1 MSTDYTAAQIQTL
14 TGLGHVRLRP
24 EMYLGATD
32 IAALHH
38 LIWELVDNAVDEIM
52 AGHGDRVIVTLNDD
66 GSVSVQDF
74 GRGIPVDAMKDG
86 QHEGRSALDVVLTE
100 TNAGGKFGD
109 GGYKVSG
116 GLHGVGASV
125 VTAMSTR
132 LDAEVW
138 RDGSRYTQTYR
149 TVASPNGAI
158 QGGGKRVGE
167 SATGQQGTRPKGVD
181 LGVADG
187 PVRVVGRSP
196 KGLGGKPQTG
206 TIITFWPDITLF
218 HDEHGAPL
226 DGQRWSTRIIA
237 DRLRHKSFIH
247 PGVSFIMRDRRHGK
261 DTEQVWCSAGGVAD
275 LVAELV
281 TDRSLISPVLSFGGH
296 VRGTSVAMSIVWADG
311 DRDTCFGYANG
322 VANPDGGTHLDGTR
336 RAVTE
341 AVQKY
346 ITDRGLLKDK
356 ESAPT
361 TRDIFEGVVAVVSV
375 MTPSPQF
382 AGNAKS
388 KLMTTEVAAHV
399 RSIVLPQL
407 TAWLEENPVDAKRVA
422 DASVAT
428 MRIRTKS
435 TADKDAAKALLA
447 RASSAR
453 PNGLPA
459 KLRDCTRKG
468 PKGRPTELLIVEGDS
483 AGGTTLEARDPAIQA
498 VLPIKG
504 KPANSIRTTLD
515 KLVKDG
521 SIADLVLSLGAGI
534 GNDFDIEKLRYD
546 RIVAVAD
553 ADVDGQ
559 HIRGLLTIFFHRWM
573 PGVLESGRFF
583 VAQPPLYSTVVRGE
597 RIYIADDRAKNAFME
612 QHPTHK
618 APFGRLKG
626 LGEMDAHELKTA
638 IDPRVRRVTQ
648 IVVNEPARLDSMT
661 RLLFGPKV
669 EPRLDWFLARSGQ
682 TLEIG
687 GESRSATLSGD
698 AA

>member
-38 LIWELVDNAVDEIM
+38 LIWEIVDNAVDEVM
-52 AGHGDRVIVTLNDD
+52 AGHGDRVIVTINTD
-66 GSVSVQDF
+66 GSVSIQDF

-86 QHEGRSALDVVLTE
+86 PHKGRSALDVVLTE

-125 VTAMSTR
+125 VTAMSSR
-132 LDAEVW
+132 VDAEVW
-138 RDGSRYTQTYR
+138 RDGDRYTQTYR
-149 TVASPNGAI
+149 SKNTA
-158 QGGGKRVGE
+158 
-167 SATGQQGTRPKGVD
+167 KGVQ
-181 LGVADG
+181 LGVPDG
-187 PVRVVGRSP
+187 PVTVAGRAP
-196 KGLGGKPQTG
+196 KGGTSKAQTG
-206 TIITFWPDITLF
+206 TIITFWPDISLF

-226 DGQRWSTRIIA
+226 EGVRWSTRIIA
-237 DRLRHKSFIH
+237 DRFRHKSFIH
-247 PGVSFIMRDRRHGK
+247 PGVSFVLRDKRQGRDH
-261 DTEQVWCSAGGVAD
+261 EQVWFSSGGVAD
-275 LVAELV
+275 LVTELV
-281 TDRSLISPVLSFGGH
+281 TDRATISPVLSFHGE
-296 VRGTSVAMSIVWADG
+296 RDGTTVAMSIVWADG

-346 ITDRGLLKDK
+346 IADRGLLKDK

-361 TRDIFEGVVAVVSV
+361 TRDIFEGAVAVISI

-382 AGNAKS
+382 AGNSKS

-399 RSIVLPQL
+399 RGIILPQL
-407 TAWLEENPVDAKRVA
+407 TAWLEENPVNAKRVA
-422 DASVAT
+422 DAAIAT

-483 AGGTTLEARDPAIQA
+483 AGGTTLDARDPAIQA

-534 GNDFDIEKLRYD
+534 GNDFDIDKMRYD
-546 RIVAVAD
+546 RILAVAD

-573 PGVLESGRFF
+573 PGVLETGRFF

-597 RIYIADDRAKNAFME
+597 RIYIADDRAKNLFLE
-612 QHPTHK
+612 NNPKHS

-638 IDPRVRRVTQ
+638 IDPRVRRVTRI
-648 IVVNEPARLDSMT
+648 IVTDPARLDSMT

-682 TLEIG
+682 TLDIDGVAAEVDAAEAEAAETEAESGMREPVAIG
-687 GESRSATLSGD
+687 G

>member
-38 LIWELVDNAVDEIM
+38 LIWELVDNAVDEVM

-66 GSVSVQDF
+66 GSVAVQDF

-86 QHEGRSALDVVLTE
+86 PHKGRSALDVVLTE

-125 VTAMSTR
+125 VTAMSAR
-132 LDAEVW
+132 VDAEVW

-149 TVASPNGAI
+149 AVTNAKGA
-158 QGGGKRVGE
+158 G
-167 SATGQQGTRPKGVD
+167 SKGPA
-181 LGVADG
+181 LGVPDG
-187 PVRVVGRSP
+187 PVQISGRVP
-196 KGLGGKPQTG
+196 KGPGGKPQTG

-218 HDEHGAPL
+218 HDEHGAAL
-226 DGQRWSTRIIA
+226 DAQRWSTRIVA
-237 DRLRHKSFIH
+237 DRFRHKSFIH
-247 PGVSFIMRDRRHGK
+247 PGVSFIMRDRRRGREA
-261 DTEQVWCSAGGVAD
+261 EQTWFSSGGVAD

-281 TDRSLISPVLSFGGH
+281 TDRALISPVLSFHGE
-296 VRGTSVAMSIVWADG
+296 VRGTTVAMSIVWADS

-346 ITDRGLLKDK
+346 IADRGLLKEK

-361 TRDIFEGVVAVVSV
+361 TRDIFEGAVAVVSV

-399 RSIVLPQL
+399 RSVILPQL

-422 DASVAT
+422 DSAVAT

-459 KLRDCTRKG
+459 KLRDCTRKNLL
-468 PKGRPTELLIVEGDS
+468 GRPTELLIVEGDS
-483 AGGTTLEARDPAIQA
+483 AGGTTLDARDPSIQA

-534 GNDFDIEKLRYD
+534 GNDFDIDKMRYD
-546 RIVAVAD
+546 RILAVAD

-573 PGVLESGRFF
+573 PGVLEAGRFF

-597 RIYIADDRAKNAFME
+597 RIYIADDRAKTAFLE

-687 GESRSATLSGD
+687 DESAPTARPGD

>member
-1 MSTDYTAAQIQTL
+1 MTTDYNAAHIQTL

-32 IAALHH
+32 VAALHH
-38 LIWELVDNAVDEIM
+38 LIWELVDNSVDEVM
-52 AGHGDRVIVTLNDD
+52 AGHGDRVVVTLNSD

-74 GRGIPVDAMKDG
+74 GRGVPVDAMKEG
-86 QHEGRSALDVVLTE
+86 PHKGRSALDVVLTE

-125 VTAMSTR
+125 VTAMSLR
-132 LDAEVW
+132 VDAEVW
-138 RDGSRYTQTYR
+138 RDGLRHTQTYR
-149 TVASPNGAI
+149 TVNNA
-158 QGGGKRVGE
+158 
-167 SATGQQGTRPKGVD
+167 KGVT
-181 LGVADG
+181 LGVPDG
-187 PVRVVGRSP
+187 PVTVAGKAP
-196 KGLGGKPQTG
+196 KNGGSKPLNG
-206 TIITFWPDITLF
+206 TIITFWPDISLF
-218 HDEHGAPL
+218 HDEHGAAL
-226 DGQRWSTRIIA
+226 DGPRWSVRIIA
-237 DRLRHKSFIH
+237 DRFRHKSFIH
-247 PGVSFIMRDRRHGK
+247 PGVSFVLRDRRTSK
-261 DTEQVWCSAGGVAD
+261 DAEQVWFSSGGVAD

-281 TDRSLISPVLSFGGH
+281 TDRALISPVLSFHGE
-296 VRGTSVAMSIVWADG
+296 VKGTTVAMSIVWADG

-346 ITDRGLLKDK
+346 IADRGLLKDK
-356 ESAPT
+356 ESSPT
-361 TRDIFEGVVAVVSV
+361 TRDIFEGAVAVVSV
-375 MTPSPQF
+375 MTPTPQF

-399 RSIVLPQL
+399 RSIILPQL
-407 TAWLEENPVDAKRVA
+407 TAWLEENPVNAKRVA
-422 DASVAT
+422 ESAVAT

-483 AGGTTLEARDPAIQA
+483 AGGTTLDARDPAIQA

-534 GNDFDIEKLRYD
+534 GNDFDITKMRYD
-546 RIVAVAD
+546 RILAVAD

-597 RIYIADDRAKNAFME
+597 RIYIADNRAKTAFLDTN
-612 QHPTHK
+612 PNHK
-618 APFGRLKG
+618 AAFGRLKG

-638 IDPRVRRVTQ
+638 IDPRLRRVTQ
-648 IVVNEPARLDSMT
+648 IVVTDPARLDSMT

-682 TLEIG
+682 TLDIDELEIEIDELTADCRPG
-687 GESRSATLSGD
+687 ATLEMVVAGGGGSTSED